1 MSPRPTR
8 SKTTSHDRA
17 VCSRTAKTSHA
28 SGARTGRPP
37 RPRVFSILPM
47 KTDRSRPRRKRGNNL
62 EGGAMT
68 TAAAYG
74 TLSPDD
80 HSAQLRKAVIA
91 STIGTTI
98 EWYDFFLYGTAAG
111 LIFGK
116 LFFPNEDPLT
126 ATLAAFGTYF
136 IGFVGRPIGA
146 AIFGHYGDRIG
157 RKATLIATLLCMGIA
172 TFLIAFV
179 PTYESIGIW
188 GAVILTILRMF
199 QGIGVGG
206 EWGGSVLLAMEWSH
220 THGQRGLVASWP
232 QFGVPCGLFLANLAI
247 LAFSQL
253 SGDQFATWGWR
264 IPFALSIILVGVG
277 LWISLGLLE
286 TRVVKN

>member
-1 MSPRPTR
+1 M
-8 SKTTSHDRA
+8 
-17 VCSRTAKTSHA
+17 
-28 SGARTGRPP
+28 
-37 RPRVFSILPM
+37 
-47 KTDRSRPRRKRGNNL
+47 
-62 EGGAMT
+62 AM
-68 TAAAYG
+68 AATH
-74 TLSPDD
+74 TLSASD

-91 STIGTTI
+91 ATIGTTI
-98 EWYDFFLYGTAAG
+98 EWYDFFIYGTAAG

-116 LFFPNEDPLT
+116 LYFPNEDPLT

-157 RKATLIATLLCMGIA
+157 RKATLIATLMCMGIA

-188 GAVILTILRMF
+188 GAVILTVLRML

-206 EWGGSVLLAMEWSH
+206 EWGGSVLLAMEWSR

-232 QFGVPCGLFLANLAI
+232 QFGVPCGLFLPAPGAYLSNTIRSLCTIRKSVVCRILRFAQTASNLA
-247 LAFSQL
+247 LSRPWL
-253 SGDQFATWGWR
+253 SGDTVNQSQDG
-264 IPFALSIILVGVG
+264 
-277 LWISLGLLE
+277 
-286 TRVVKN
+286 